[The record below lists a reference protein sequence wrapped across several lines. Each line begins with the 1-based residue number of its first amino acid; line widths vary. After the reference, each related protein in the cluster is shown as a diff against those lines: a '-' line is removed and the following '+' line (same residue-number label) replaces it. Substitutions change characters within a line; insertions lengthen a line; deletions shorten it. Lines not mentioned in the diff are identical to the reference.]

1 MCCARGTSR
10 AYRLETRRL
19 NPPHAAHSPF
29 AVNDSNTSSA
39 RAGRTPSVR
48 TLRGVA
54 LLGYG
59 GVFVLL
65 LLRYGW
71 LAPPTQVSPW
81 LPLVITTLPLVL
93 PLRGLLRG
101 HRYTYQWSGF
111 LALAYFIFAVDSLFS
126 DGWSQLLGVGE
137 ALASLTWFF
146 AAGLYA
152 RNTKGS

>member
-1 MCCARGTSR
+1 M
-10 AYRLETRRL
+10 
-19 NPPHAAHSPF
+19 
-29 AVNDSNTSSA
+29 
-39 RAGRTPSVR
+39 
-48 TLRGVA
+48 A

-59 GVFVLL
+59 GVFVML

-71 LAPPTQVSPW
+71 LAPPRQISPW
-81 LPLVITTLPLVL
+81 LPLAITTLPLLL

-111 LALAYFIFAVDSLFS
+111 LALAYFIYAVDSLFS
-126 DGWSQLLGVGE
+126 TGWSQLLGIGE

-152 RNTKGS
+152 RSTTAS